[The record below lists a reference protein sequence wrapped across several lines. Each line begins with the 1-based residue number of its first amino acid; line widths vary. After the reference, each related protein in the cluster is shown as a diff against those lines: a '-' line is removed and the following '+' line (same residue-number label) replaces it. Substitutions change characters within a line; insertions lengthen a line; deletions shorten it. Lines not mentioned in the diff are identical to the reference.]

1 MPTKHPRINVTK
13 DAELA
18 AAISRAR
25 PIMAGVPEATI
36 VHDLA
41 IRGAQALAQ
50 DEASRR
56 EAIEDLIAWSTGD
69 AIDRETLLAIDE
81 LAWQRRS

>member
-1 MPTKHPRINVTK
+1 MPTKHQRINVTK

-18 AAISRAR
+18 AAISRVR
-25 PIMAGVPEATI
+25 PMMAGAGDATI

-41 IRGAQALAQ
+41 VRGAKALVEDSSAR
-50 DEASRR
+50 E
-56 EAIEDLIAWSTGD
+56 EAIEDLVGWSTGD

-81 LAWQRRS
+81 RAWR